1 MTDEER
7 ARAWLDEQTDAY
19 VIGHWRI
26 REAPRHLATLLRDVR
41 EEEREACA
49 REAERN
55 IIEYAEIDV
64 LDTTPERLRIARR
77 IRARGPR

>member
-1 MTDEER
+1 MSDDLEKR
-7 ARAWLDEQTDAY
+7 AREWMSKQEWANE
-19 VIGHWRI
+19 WRT
-26 REAPRHLATLLRDVR
+26 RQLLVSLLRAVAA
-41 EEEREACA
+41 EEREACA
-49 REAERN
+49 AEAERS